1 MAFDQSARDP
11 NALKRELEA
20 ALLASQQITGTLI
33 AAVAGAPNRTMVRV
47 ALERAIAPCKPCV
60 LVRGRQWESLW
71 GSAFCIGWIF
81 LMLWCRCLPNR

>member
-47 ALERAIAPCKPCV
+47 ALERAIAPCKAQNDA
-60 LVRGRQWESLW
+60 LARA
-71 GSAFCIGWIF
+71 SAI
-81 LMLWCRCLPNR
+81 LLERAQ